1 MSQGQSYDRCHYREP
16 SEAQLFHRWQET
28 RDTRAREELVARY
41 LPLARSLARRY
52 SGSREPLDDL
62 LQVASLGLLKAVDR
76 FDATR
81 GLRFSSFAVPTI
93 LGELKRHFRDT
104 GWSLHVPRSAQE
116 DALELQQVQ
125 ERLTSRTGRPPT
137 VGELGEFMEL
147 SVEEV
152 LERLEA
158 VAAHHTASL
167 DVPLEADQDEAG
179 SMLDLF
185 GGEESGYQR
194 VEDGLTISAVAA
206 ELSPRELKAL
216 ELRFDHDL
224 TQSEIAEQLG
234 ISQMQVSR
242 ILRRVLDS
250 MRERA
255 ERPA

>member
-1 MSQGQSYDRCHYREP
+1 MSQGPPHQPVRREL
-16 SEAQLFHRWQET
+16 SEAELFQSWQESH
-28 RDTRAREELVARY
+28 DERAREELVSRY

-52 SGSREPLDDL
+52 SGAREPLDDL
-62 LQVASLGLLKAVDR
+62 LQVASLGLIKAINR

-93 LGELKRHFRDT
+93 LGELKRYFRDT
-104 GWSLHVPRSAQE
+104 GWAVHVPRSAQE

-125 ERLTSRTGRPPT
+125 ERLTIRSGRPPT
-137 VGELGEFMEL
+137 VGELAEFMEL
-147 SVEEV
+147 SVEDV

-158 VAAHHTASL
+158 AAAHHAASL
-167 DVPLEADQDEAG
+167 DAPLEADEEEAG
-179 SMLDLF
+179 SVIDML

-194 VEDGLTISAVAA
+194 VEDGLTISAAA
-206 ELSPRELKAL
+206 EQLNPRDVKAL
-216 ELRFDHDL
+216 ELRFRQDL

-242 ILRRVLDS
+242 ILRRALDS

-255 ERPA
+255 GQAT